1 LTRERVVFSGVD
13 GGLVEPAGGWDA
25 ARVALGA
32 LARLRIPLV
41 LCSSRPRA
49 ELSLLTRLWGLDAPM
64 IVENGA
70 AVLVPAGHF
79 RGGVPGAVRD
89 GDCERLT
96 LGPARE
102 RLAWELQELAREA
115 GVRLPGA
122 AEGYEYTVPVRLDE
136 REAAAL
142 ASLAQRRGLGLVR
155 GPRYWH
161 LCGGADKGL
170 AVRTVMSLYQ
180 REGPLPR
187 AIAIGAWP
195 TDVPMLKAVHRPVL
209 MPTPAGSVE
218 PELAAAVPRAERAA
232 RGGAQGWSEAVLAA
246 CGHAAPPQMLSR
258 IA

>member
-1 LTRERVVFSGVD
+1 VTRERVVFTGVD
-13 GGLVEPAGGWDA
+13 GGLLEPAGGWDA
-25 ARVALGA
+25 ARAALGT

-41 LCSSRPRA
+41 LCSSRARA
-49 ELSLLTRLWGLDAPM
+49 ELLLFTRLWGLDAPM

-70 AVLVPAGHF
+70 AVLVPTGHF
-79 RGGVPGAVRD
+79 RSGVPGAVRD
-89 GDCERLT
+89 GDCDRLT

-102 RLAWELQELAREA
+102 RLARELQELAREA
-115 GVRLPGA
+115 GVRLPPV
-122 AEGYEYTVPVRLDE
+122 AEGYEHTVPVRLE
-136 REAAAL
+136 EPEAAEL
-142 ASLAQRRGLGLVR
+142 AARAQGRGLSLVR

-195 TDVPMLKAVHRPVL
+195 TDVPMLKAVHRPVVI
-209 MPTPAGSVE
+209 PTPEGAID
-218 PELAAAVPRAERAA
+218 PDLAAALPRAVRAG
-232 RGGAQGWSEAVLAA
+232 RGGARGWSEAVLAA
-246 CGHAAPPQMLSR
+246 CGQAAPEQVLSR